1 MTRIL
6 ACICALIAVV
16 PAFAQL
22 KEGKVTYERTIQ
34 LQIRIQGMDPS
45 VANNM
50 PRSRTDRFELSF
62 TPGKQLWEALPDM
75 EEGNEGGPGGGGMF
89 TMRFGND
96 ELVYTNLESSI
107 TTSKQELAGKSFI
120 VTDTL
125 KKLAWK
131 LSDEQKEIMGLKARK
146 ATATRIGTRFNIQM
160 ENGEMKRVQVPDTTV
175 INAWF
180 TPEIPVAAG
189 PEFSTQLPGLILEL
203 EMNKGRVVYKA
214 VEISPKVKVDNIKEP
229 KGGKAIS
236 AADFAVERN
245 KMMEEMRRNF
255 GPGRGGPGGSRQII
269 IQGN

>member
-6 ACICALIAVV
+6 SCLCALLLVAPV
-16 PAFAQL
+16 FAQV

-34 LQIRIQGMDPS
+34 LQMRIQGLDPNI
-45 VANNM
+45 ANNM

-75 EEGNEGGPGGGGMF
+75 EEGNEGGPGGGF
-89 TMRFGND
+89 SMRFGND
-96 ELVYTNLESSI
+96 EMIFTNLENGI
-107 TTSKQELAGKSFI
+107 ATSKQELAGKSFI
-120 VTDTL
+120 VIDTL
-125 KKLAWK
+125 KKLSWK
-131 LSDEQKEIMGLKARK
+131 LSDESKEILGMKARK
-146 ATATRIGTRFNIQM
+146 ATATRIGTRFNMQM
-160 ENGEMKRVQVPDTTV
+160 ENGQMKRTEVADTAV

-214 VEISPKVKVDNIKEP
+214 TGISPKVNVANIKEP

-236 AADFAVERN
+236 SADFAVERN
-245 KMMEEMRRNF
+245 KMFEEMRRNF
-255 GPGRGGPGGSRQII
+255 GPGRGGPGGRQQIV
-269 IQGN
+269 IQSN